1 MIVDR
6 LYEQV
11 EKKGHVCVGLD
22 TDISYVPKSFA
33 QKFNSESQAIFEFNK
48 EIIDATKDVVACF
61 KVQIAYYEALGI
73 EGLKSYSDTLKYIKK
88 LGLLSIADVK
98 RGDIQK
104 TAQMYAKAHFTGDF
118 EADFLTLSPYMGIHD
133 SFEPYLDYVKTQHK
147 GFFSLVRT
155 SNAGAKD
162 FQYIKSENGV
172 AFYENVGEK
181 LEELG
186 KDYIGECGFSSVGA
200 VVGAT
205 NAEDASSLRNKM
217 KHTFLLIPGYGAQGG
232 KAEDIKEYL
241 INGNGAVVSSSRAI
255 LLAYKNT
262 ENGEKDFA
270 FYSREEAIRMRD
282 DIKKYI

>member
-88 LGLLSIADVK
+88 LGLISIADVK

-133 SFEPYLDYVKTQHK
+133 SFEPYLDYVKTHHK

-162 FQYIKSENGV
+162 FQYIKSEEGV
-172 AFYENVGEK
+172 PFYESVAEK

-186 KDYIGECGFSSVGA
+186 KDYIGNCGFSSVGA

-205 NAEDASSLRNKM
+205 NAEDALSLRNKM
-217 KHTFLLIPGYGAQGG
+217 KHSFLLIPGYGAQGG

-241 INGNGAVVSSSRAI
+241 INGNGAVVASSRAI
-255 LLAYKNT
+255 LLAYKNV
-262 ENGEKDFA
+262 ENGDKDFA
-270 FYSREEAIRMRD
+270 IHSREEAIRMRD